1 MTMIINIAM
10 RPTTGQIMH
19 IRTND
24 PSMMTPAQYAQL
36 MRLSSPALP
45 VGGYSYSQGLE
56 SAVELGIVKNE
67 GDARLWIEDTLHTL
81 TAACDAAVWLVLSR
95 AWRSQDLKAVRQW
108 NQWYY
113 ASRETAEAR
122 AETTQMAISLINL
135 IDALLWASEEE
146 RGMLSGMDTPC
157 FPTVH
162 AIAVAAL
169 DLPEDAGVTALL
181 YAWLENQVMAAI
193 KTIPLGQT
201 AGQRLLSALVPQ
213 LDLAV
218 DAAKDAANHTPP
230 RIQTFAPHY
239 AIVAARH
246 ESQFSR
252 LFRS

>member
-1 MTMIINIAM
+1 MK
-10 RPTTGQIMH
+10 
-19 IRTND
+19 
-24 PSMMTPAQYAQL
+24 PAQYAQL

-45 VGGYSYSQGLE
+45 VGGFSYSQGFE
-56 SAVELGIVKNE
+56 AAVELGIVTNE
-67 GDARLWIEDTLHTL
+67 GSARLWIEDTLHTVMA
-81 TAACDAAVWLVLSR
+81 TCDAAIWLVLSR
-95 AWRSQDLKAVRQW
+95 AWRSQDSNAIRHW

-135 IDALLWASEEE
+135 IDALHWASEKA
-146 RGMLSGMDTPC
+146 RSLLKGMDTPC

-169 DLPEDAGVTALL
+169 DLPDDAGVTALL

-213 LDLAV
+213 LELAV
-218 DAAKDAANHTPP
+218 GAAKDAANQTPP
-230 RIQTFAPHY
+230 RIKTLAPQY

>member
-1 MTMIINIAM
+1 MIIHIGM
-10 RPTTGQIMH
+10 RPTTGQSMY

-56 SAVELGIVKNE
+56 SAVELGIVANE
-67 GDARLWIEDTLHTL
+67 GDARLWIEDTLHTVM
-81 TAACDAAVWLVLSR
+81 APCDAAVWLLLSR
-95 AWRSQDLKAVRQW
+95 AWRAQDTNAVRQW
-108 NQWYY
+108 NLWYY

-146 RGMLSGMDTPC
+146 RGVLNGMDTPC

-162 AIAVAAL
+162 AIAVASL
-169 DLPEDAGVTALL
+169 NLPEDAGVTALL

-201 AGQRLLSALVPQ
+201 AGQRLLSVLVPQ
-213 LDLAV
+213 LDHAV
-218 DAAKDAANHTPP
+218 SSAKDSASHTPP
-230 RIQTFAPHY
+230 RITTLAPQY